1 MPVSIPTTRLFS
13 GRDGVSVGACQIDIG
28 YGVPAVPADG
38 FVDANYGAGWDSSSF
53 DYMHGGRWELP
64 ATTDV
69 TAHEFLSW
77 NFYTRLYGF
86 ASFLESHANGGM
98 VFVLVDSLG
107 RYSGWNVY
115 GSDIIG
121 YSPGGSNLEGWFNS
135 YQSGN
140 AIVEFMLEVASSPDY
155 SSDNID
161 LTDIVAI
168 EVHVRPNGT
177 AGLRGWELYLQYLQ
191 LIDTPTATGV
201 FKYDDVYNEYASM
214 DRYESSVSDWRLF
227 SGQIVNPAKLSS
239 GYQSAY
245 FPKCGVNIG
254 DGVTETTATISN
266 TSVGLWNLFE
276 DDDENTRSVG
286 RVVIVGSPRVERF
299 VQSPTDHIVL
309 DNYSLAASSKIGFV
323 CEGDPAGNL
332 IMTNGLIARS
342 ELTQLGH
349 GSYTDTQ
356 FVECKAPV
364 EVPDQTSLNGC
375 SFRDGDYGIKL
386 LAGPGDYSALEMR
399 FGGIA
404 VHDIQIGTGGAGTYD
419 LSGVTVRTGDTLKIH
434 NDSANDISVILPP
447 GTTYT
452 TTTDGGAIAVISPP
466 TTYTLQMPNIQQYSR
481 VQIYNATSGAEL
493 LNDVVGSGGVNH
505 TMISGVDYTAGDTGR
520 VRVAYQSGAVAFDPI
535 ELEFTFAES
544 TTVNALPLVQ
554 SAAASHNDF
563 GLDGAGVT
571 EFAWDSGNVEVD
583 INDADNETTIQRI
596 GAWWYHFI
604 TTDIG
609 IAEAFGAMAWES
621 VNSIR
626 INSSAVDLRI
636 DNRKTQPL
644 KLVGG
649 RMYRD
654 DGQSVIAATSN
665 SVHVDYAPVY
675 TVETGVSGLTAAE
688 SAKLDGIST
697 VAADVWVQ
705 PDRQLTATDNTEAE
719 LSAADHQAIVDGV
732 WAAAERS
739 LTENAP
745 LTDADADNIAQKILD
760 TTV

>member
-1 MPVSIPTTRLFS
+1 MPVAP
-13 GRDGVSVGACQIDIG
+13 VVNVGF
-28 YGVPAVPADG
+28 GVPAIPPG
-38 FVDANYGAGWDSSSF
+38 GYTTSSGGGWDSTENIGAL
-53 DYMHGGRWELP
+53 HGGRYELIEP
-64 ATTDV
+64 FDFSDT
-69 TAHEFLSW
+69 ELFLS
-77 NFYTRLYGF
+77 FRIFTKTYAPVTR
-86 ASFLESHANGGM
+86 LESHENGGVVV
-98 VFVLVDSLG
+98 VFQDRSGEWIGWSIQGNDVRDYIASSASADGLWST
-107 RYSGWNVY
+107 YSAYEWLIDVNSVPDFSSSGVIDL
-115 GSDIIG
+115 SDITHME
-121 YSPGGSNLEGWFNS
+121 YHLNPL
-135 YQSGN
+135 
-140 AIVEFMLEVASSPDY
+140 VAQRFSFYPQYMGLVSRAECVGDFK
-155 SSDNID
+155 
-161 LTDIVAI
+161 LTDII
-168 EVHVRPNGT
+168 EKYTNNSDIEFRPLSIY
-177 AGLRGWELYLQYLQ
+177 ARS
-191 LIDTPTATGV
+191 TPA
-201 FKYDDVYNEYASM
+201 
-214 DRYESSVSDWRLF
+214 RRSSSEDNYFFRLPI
-227 SGQIVNPAKLSS
+227 S
-239 GYQSAY
+239 
-245 FPKCGVNIG
+245 IG
-254 DGVTETTATISN
+254 DGITQTTFQEKN
-266 TSVGLWNLFE
+266 FNLFLE
-276 DDDENTRSVG
+276 NLWQDEPDFQSVG
-286 RVVIVGSPRVERF
+286 RSAVIDSVRSIDVNQSGLDVVQIENM
-299 VQSPTDHIVL
+299 TI
-309 DNYSLAASSKIGFV
+309 ASSSLIGWRVFGSASGI
-323 CEGDPAGNL
+323 CELNNCR
-332 IMTNGLIARS
+332 IIRT
-342 ELTQLGH
+342 EVTQLGH

-356 FVECKAPV
+356 FIECKAPV
-364 EVPDQTSLNGC
+364 EVTAQTSLNGC

-404 VHDIQIGTGGAGTYD
+404 VHDIQIGSGGAGTYD
-419 LSGVTVRTGDTLKIH
+419 LSGVTVRAGDTLKIH

-466 TTYTLQMPNIQQYSR
+466 TTYTLQMPNIQQHSR

-493 LNDVVGSGGVNH
+493 LNDVVGAGGVNH

-535 ELEFTFAES
+535 ELEFTFSES

-654 DGQSVIAATSN
+654 DGQSIIAATSN

-719 LSAADHQAIVDGV
+719 LTAADHQAIVDGV

-739 LTENAP
+739 LTESVSVSD
-745 LTDADADNIAQKILD
+745 TDADNIAQKILD

>member
-1 MPVSIPTTRLFS
+1 MPVSIPYTPITT
-13 GRDGVSVGACQIDIG
+13 GKEGIVPVACQIDVG
-28 YGVPAVPADG
+28 YGVPAVPDG
-38 FVDANYGAGWDSSSF
+38 GYIDTGYGAGWDAVANF
-53 DYMHGGRWELP
+53 NYDHGGRWEFPGGLDL
-64 ATTDV
+64 TQRRYI
-69 TAHEFLSW
+69 
-77 NFYTRLYGF
+77 NFNLYTRLYRYS
-86 ASFLESHANGGM
+86 AYIRSHAESGM
-98 VFVLVDSLG
+98 LFLVADSAG
-107 RYSGWNVY
+107 NYKGWNIY
-115 GSDIIG
+115 GSDLEG
-121 YSPGGSNLEGWFNS
+121 FAGGNNAGLSNTEGWFNS
-135 YQSGN
+135 YQDSFDFLIDPSSSGDFESG
-140 AIVEFMLEVASSPDY
+140 AVDL
-155 SSDNID
+155 SDI
-161 LTDIVAI
+161 TAI
-168 EVHVRPNGT
+168 EIHARPTVVG
-177 AGLRGWELYLQYLQ
+177 GWELYLQKLQ
-191 LIDTPTATGV
+191 LLDDPVITGV
-201 FKYDDVYNEYASM
+201 SENSLDDVTAAFNSRGGYSTLYTFSKSPRLAAGNYF
-214 DRYESSVSDWRLF
+214 ESYR
-227 SGQIVNPAKLSS
+227 PKL
-239 GYQSAY
+239 GLT
-245 FPKCGVNIG
+245 IG
-254 DGVTETTATISN
+254 DGVTQTVVAMNQVSLGLFN
-266 TSVGLWNLFE
+266 LHKDADAFMSVGGYIQVS
-276 DDDENTRSVG
+276 D
-286 RVVIVGSPRVERF
+286 PRVFRLN
-299 VQSPTDHIVL
+299 QSAADDV
-309 DNYSLAASSKIGFV
+309 SLSGFTLASSSAVGFV
-323 CEGDPAGNL
+323 CEGDSAGKL

-364 EVPDQTSLNGC
+364 QVTAQTSLNGC
-375 SFRDGDYGIKL
+375 SVRDGDYGIKL
-386 LAGPGDYSALEMR
+386 LPGPGDYSALEMR

-404 VHDIQIGTGGAGTYD
+404 VHDIQIGSGGAGTYD
-419 LSGVTVRTGDTLKIH
+419 LSGVTVRAGDTLKIH

-466 TTYTLQMPNIQQYSR
+466 TTYTLQMPNIQQHSR

-493 LNDVVGSGGVNH
+493 LNDVVGAGGVNH

-596 GAWWYHFI
+596 GAWWHHFI

-654 DGQSVIAATSN
+654 DGQGIIAATSN

-705 PDRQLTATDNTEAE
+705 PDRQLTSTDNTEAE
-719 LSAADHQAIVDGV
+719 LSVADHQAIVDGV